1 MCTFAYRNTL
11 NMANRELN
19 RLKVVLAEKKRTNR
33 WLAEQLGKDQ
43 TTISKWCT
51 NSSQPDLASLMMT
64 AKVLNVELTDLV
76 RFEELKMMEQ
86 NKKELLFEQINKIN
100 EVISTLSENF
110 SQEDVADEINF
121 LSVVRDNLKDW
132 AEK

>member
-1 MCTFAYRNTL
+1 
-11 NMANRELN
+11 
-19 RLKVVLAEKKRTNR
+19 
-33 WLAEQLGKDQ
+33 
-43 TTISKWCT
+43 
-51 NSSQPDLASLMMT
+51 
-64 AKVLNVELTDLV
+64 
-76 RFEELKMMEQ
+76 MMEQ
-86 NKKELLFEQINKIN
+86 NKKKLLLGQIDKIN